1 LSDPIKTENSA
12 FPDDACLPPDDRMGF
27 AASVSPGHSLLLLN
41 SYMVACE
48 ERIPKKF
55 GYFPE

>member
-1 LSDPIKTENSA
+1 
-12 FPDDACLPPDDRMGF
+12 MGF